1 MYGDGTIK
9 AISKLENQDITS
21 KAIFIILEEIHFQL
35 DILVRFMQRF
45 GDY

>member
-21 KAIFIILEEIHFQL
+21 KAIFIIGGDSFSIGYPCTIHAE
-35 DILVRFMQRF
+35 M
-45 GDY
+45 